1 MMLNEE
7 PPFATAWP
15 SLTDATAMV
24 PKATSNVVTTSNM
37 RALKLP
43 RGNGWR
49 IPLEVP
55 GVVI

>member
-1 MMLNEE
+1 
-7 PPFATAWP
+7 
-15 SLTDATAMV
+15 MV